1 MRRAAGLIAAVVLP
15 FTSPQVAFAS
25 RASLMLPIPG
35 LIARCA
41 PQVHPQTLSAIVD
54 VESGG
59 WPWAINDNTTGSS
72 MFLSSYGV
80 AVSTAAQLISRGDSV
95 DLGLAQINS
104 GNLDWLHLTV
114 ASVFDP
120 CSNIAAGARVLTNC
134 YERASSHFGHA
145 IAQRF
150 PYATV
155 RYAVSCY
162 NTNSLFAGGR
172 YVEKVVAAAYQLG
185 SLPNYAVRRL
195 SPPQVRRASAHRMI
209 VPIVRGHR

>member
-1 MRRAAGLIAAVVLP
+1 
-15 FTSPQVAFAS
+15 
-25 RASLMLPIPG
+25 MLPIPG

-59 WPWAINDNTTGSS
+59 WPWSINDNTTGSS
-72 MFLSSYGV
+72 MFLRSYGA

-134 YERASSHFGHA
+134 YERAASHFGHV

-150 PYATV
+150 PYVTV

-162 NTNSLFAGGR
+162 NTNSLFAGAH
-172 YVEKVVAAAYQLG
+172 YVEKVLAAAYQLG
-185 SLPNYAVRRL
+185 SLPNYAVRR
-195 SPPQVRRASAHRMI
+195 SVQPSQPRAHRMV
-209 VPIVRGHR
+209 VPVVRGHR